1 ARWRQAGH
9 RLTVFSRRPQ
19 QVESL
24 CGVGVRGIDRF
35 DEYGDQPLD
44 AVVNLAGAPI
54 ADKPWSHKRKALL
67 WESRVRLTE
76 RLVEW
81 LDARE
86 QRPDLLLSGSAVG
99 WYGDSGE
106 RPVTEEGAAAGED
119 FASELCL
126 AWEQIAREAE
136 KLGTRVVLLR
146 TGLVLAPEGGF
157 LGRLLPL
164 YRLGLGGPLGDGR
177 QWMPWIHIEDQIEL
191 IDFLLRRPDASGPY
205 NACAPN
211 PVRNRDFAKAL
222 GRALHKPARIPT
234 PGFVLRLGLG
244 EMSGLLLGGQRALPQ
259 RLQDAGYRFQFT
271 DLDVALA
278 DVLDARRKDQA

>member
-1 ARWRQAGH
+1 
-9 RLTVFSRRPQ
+9 
-19 QVESL
+19 
-24 CGVGVRGIDRF
+24 
-35 DEYGDQPLD
+35 
-44 AVVNLAGAPI
+44 
-54 ADKPWSHKRKALL
+54 
-67 WESRVRLTE
+67 
-76 RLVEW
+76 
-81 LDARE
+81 
-86 QRPDLLLSGSAVG
+86 
-99 WYGDSGE
+99 
-106 RPVTEEGAAAGED
+106 
-119 FASELCL
+119 CL

-222 GRALHKPARIPT
+222 G
-234 PGFVLRLGLG
+234 
-244 EMSGLLLGGQRALPQ
+244 
-259 RLQDAGYRFQFT
+259 
-271 DLDVALA
+271 
-278 DVLDARRKDQA
+278 

>member
-1 ARWRQAGH
+1 MAGRSRAAPGPSVIGFCGGLVWRQ
-9 RLTVFSRRPQ
+9 RRAP
-19 QVESL
+19 
-24 CGVGVRGIDRF
+24 GDRG
-35 DEYGDQPLD
+35 G
-44 AVVNLAGAPI
+44 
-54 ADKPWSHKRKALL
+54 
-67 WESRVRLTE
+67 
-76 RLVEW
+76 
-81 LDARE
+81 
-86 QRPDLLLSGSAVG
+86 
-99 WYGDSGE
+99 
-106 RPVTEEGAAAGED
+106 GAAAGED

>member
-1 ARWRQAGH
+1 
-9 RLTVFSRRPQ
+9 
-19 QVESL
+19 
-24 CGVGVRGIDRF
+24 
-35 DEYGDQPLD
+35 
-44 AVVNLAGAPI
+44 
-54 ADKPWSHKRKALL
+54 
-67 WESRVRLTE
+67 
-76 RLVEW
+76 
-81 LDARE
+81 
-86 QRPDLLLSGSAVG
+86 
-99 WYGDSGE
+99 
-106 RPVTEEGAAAGED
+106 
-119 FASELCL
+119 
-126 AWEQIAREAE
+126 
-136 KLGTRVVLLR
+136 

-222 GRALHKPARIPT
+222 GRALHKPARILT